1 MFQVQVVGAGIQ
13 EGARKLAKS
22 VVTSNLVKCAVY
34 GSDANWGRLVC
45 AMGQSGIAFDPYK
58 VDIIISSEAGSL
70 KIVENGVCTDY
81 DEERATEILS
91 PESVCFH
98 ADMHACTETASAWGC
113 DLTYEYIKINAEY
126 RK

>member
-1 MFQVQVVGAGIQ
+1 
-13 EGARKLAKS
+13 
-22 VVTSNLVKCAVY
+22 
-34 GSDANWGRLVC
+34 
-45 AMGQSGIAFDPYK
+45 MGQSGIAFDPYK

-91 PESVCFH
+91 PNQVCFQ
-98 ADMHACTETASAWGC
+98 ADMHAGTETASAWGC

>member
-1 MFQVQVVGAGIQ
+1 M
-13 EGARKLAKS
+13 
-22 VVTSNLVKCAVY
+22 TSNLVKCAVY

-81 DEERATEILS
+81 DEEKERRRSCRRIRY
-91 PESVCFH
+91 VFH
-98 ADMHACTETASAWGC
+98 ADMHAGTETASAWGC